1 MASISGTLFG
11 VLMFF
16 GLFSGSVLA
25 EDYDLCGNNDEFTA
39 DFLIE
44 DCKFKT
50 TGMNPYFPLKPGLQ
64 RVLELEEE
72 ERSVETVLCETKT
85 INLNGRRIKTRV
97 LEERAMEWEEGE
109 DGEPGEWVT
118 IEISRNWVAI
128 CKLTNDVYYFG
139 EDSIDCP
146 EGFNDDDTCDDP
158 DPAGSWE
165 AGKGDPIAM
174 PGILMP
180 GTFFLGAK
188 YFQEIAPPAA
198 VDRGENAAMG
208 LDWPE
213 EGDPEYTD
221 CVQIFDTNPAEGGD
235 ACGEDDA
242 KTYCYGVGLV
252 QDQDLA
258 MVDFGFVGCD
268 DDDDDSD
275 DDDDDSDAEKRRR
288 RNHDDD

>member
-1 MASISGTLFG
+1 MYLKTRLSSMASILGTLFA
-11 VLMFF
+11 VVMFI

-25 EDYDLCGNNDEFTA
+25 NGYDLCGDNEDFTV

-64 RVLELEEE
+64 RVLELKEEE
-72 ERSVETVLCETKT
+72 KSVETVLCETKT
-85 INLNGRRIKTRV
+85 INLDGRKIRTRV

-118 IEISRNWVAI
+118 VEISKNWVAI
-128 CKLTNDVYYFG
+128 CKKTNDVYYFG
-139 EDSIDCP
+139 EDSVDC
-146 EGFNDDDTCDDP
+146 EDGFNDDDTCDDP
-158 DPAGSWE
+158 DPTGSWE
-165 AGKGDPIAM
+165 AGKNGAM

-213 EGDPEYTD
+213 DGDPEYTD
-221 CVQIFDTNPAEGGD
+221 CVQIFDTNPAEGD
-235 ACGEDDA
+235 CGEDDA

-252 QDQDLA
+252 QDQGLA
-258 MVDFGFVGCD
+258 MTDFGFVGCND
-268 DDDDDSD
+268 NHG
-275 DDDDDSDAEKRRR
+275 R
-288 RNHDDD
+288 RNHHHDD